1 MSLPFEADPSRWEPP
16 PFGDILR
23 RPMPEMGLGDRWL
36 VRALA
41 FLGRNQVR
49 VLSGLEHVDPNNDPF
64 ILVLN
69 HSTRRE
75 ALLVPAVLILH
86 RGGRLIHFLAD
97 WNFRL
102 LPGIGLI
109 YRRAQTIT
117 VTRKSARP
125 SFLNLLKPFYR
136 GPLTVLERTR
146 GHLLAGMSVGI
157 FPEARVN
164 RDRDRLLKGRLGAAY
179 LSLETGLSI
188 VPAGIRLLDET
199 ANAGPSAPLE
209 IRIGAPL
216 RPPHAARARAPN
228 AELRAWHAI
237 VMAEIA
243 RLSGKPWVY
252 ARGEQRCVT
261 TPASPRAA

>member
-1 MSLPFEADPSRWEPP
+1 VRILSGQEHIDPS
-16 PFGDILR
+16 
-23 RPMPEMGLGDRWL
+23 
-36 VRALA
+36 
-41 FLGRNQVR
+41 
-49 VLSGLEHVDPNNDPF
+49 NDPF

-75 ALLVPAVLILH
+75 ALLVPAVLILR

-117 VTRKSARP
+117 VTRKPARP
-125 SFLNLLKPFYR
+125 SFLNLLKPLYR
-136 GPLTVLERTR
+136 EPLTALDRAR

-157 FPEARVN
+157 FPEGRVN
-164 RDRDRLLKGRLGAAY
+164 RDRSKLLKGRLGAAC
-179 LSLETGLSI
+179 LSLETGLPI
-188 VPAGIRLLDET
+188 VPAGIRLIDGT
-199 ANAGPSAPLE
+199 ANAGLIARLE

-216 RPPHAARARAPN
+216 RPPHSDRARAPI
-228 AELRAWHAI
+228 AELRAWHAT

-243 RLSGKPWVY
+243 HLSGRPWVC
-252 ARGEQRCVT
+252 ASGEQRCVT
-261 TPASPRAA
+261 TAASPRAA

>member
-49 VLSGLEHVDPNNDPF
+49 VLSGLEHVDPDDDPF

-164 RDRDRLLKGRLGAAY
+164 RDRNRLLKGRLGAAY

-199 ANAGPSAPLE
+199 ADAGPSAPLE
-209 IRIGAPL
+209 IRIGAVAP
-216 RPPHAARARAPN
+216 AARGQSAG
-228 AELRAWHAI
+228 AERR
-237 VMAEIA
+237 V
-243 RLSGKPWVY
+243 
-252 ARGEQRCVT
+252 
-261 TPASPRAA
+261 ASLACH

>member
-1 MSLPFEADPSRWEPP
+1 
-16 PFGDILR
+16 
-23 RPMPEMGLGDRWL
+23 MGLGDRWL

-41 FLGRNQVR
+41 LWGRNQVR
-49 VLSGLEHVDPNNDPF
+49 VLSGLEHVDPGNDPF

-69 HSTRRE
+69 HGTRRE

-97 WNFRL
+97 WNFHL

-125 SFLNLLKPFYR
+125 SFLNIHKPLYR
-136 GPLTVLERTR
+136 GPLTVLEGAR

-164 RDRDRLLKGRLGAAY
+164 RDRSRLLKGRLGAAY

-188 VPAGIRLLDET
+188 VPAGIRLLGGT
-199 ANAGPSAPLE
+199 GNAGTSASLE
-209 IRIGAPL
+209 IRIGAPS
-216 RPPHAARARAPN
+216 RTVSMHENVTSAHMTAPHNTAITTATAASRSSADMR
-228 AELRAWHAI
+228 RI
-237 VMAEIA
+237 D
-243 RLSGKPWVY
+243 
-252 ARGEQRCVT
+252 GEMVAGGC
-261 TPASPRAA
+261 A

>member
-1 MSLPFEADPSRWEPP
+1 
-16 PFGDILR
+16 
-23 RPMPEMGLGDRWL
+23 MGIGDRWL

-49 VLSGLEHVDPNNDPF
+49 VLSGIEHVDPANDPF

-75 ALLVPAVLILH
+75 ALLVPAALILY

-102 LPGIGLI
+102 IPGIGLI

-125 SFLNLLKPFYR
+125 SFLNLLKPLYR
-136 GPLTVLERTR
+136 EPLTVLERAR
-146 GHLLAGMSVGI
+146 SHLLAGMSLGI

-164 RDRDRLLKGRLGAAY
+164 RDRKRLLKGRLGAAC

-188 VPAGIRLLDET
+188 VPAGIRLLDG
-199 ANAGPSAPLE
+199 AAKAGASAHLE

-216 RPPHAARARAPN
+216 RPPHPVRTRAPI

-243 RLSGKPWVY
+243 HLSGKPWVY
-252 ARGEQRCVT
+252 AKGDERCVT